1 MGRGNITIED
11 VAREAGVSRQTVS
24 RVINRSPCVSGSARD
39 RVEQAIE
46 TLGYVPNA
54 AARRM
59 GGARSYLL
67 LAAIERGSAC
77 DLAGRLPLDRMLL
90 DGLAACSAEG
100 YHLMFEQVSGERDLA
115 SALTSLAPDGVVL
128 LPPLDERPELH
139 DMLARRGLTS
149 ACLGE
154 RHEHGRVLPG
164 LDEAGFGEAAAV
176 KLIEHGHR
184 QIGFICGDGDVTRSR
199 RRIEGYRRALAE
211 AGSRAHRHFV
221 AEEPRDLSGAIDLAR
236 SWLAPT
242 IRPTA
247 IIAGS
252 EAVAL
257 GVLQVAREFG
267 LAVPRDLS
275 LLALEET
282 PGLSRSHPP
291 VSTLHQPLGTLFA
304 GACKELI
311 ETRSSSRE
319 AKGGQTPVSPSIK
332 PAQAHVLTERATIAR
347 APRAV

>member
-24 RVINRSPCVSGSARD
+24 RVINRSPSVSASARS

-59 GGARSYLL
+59 GGARSYLV
-67 LAAIERGSAC
+67 LAAIERGPA
-77 DLAGRLPLDRMLL
+77 AAALPLDRMLL
-90 DGLAACSAEG
+90 DGLVCCSAQG
-100 YHLMFEQVSGERDLA
+100 YHLMFEQVADERDLA
-115 SALTSLAPDGVVL
+115 SALTSLTPDGVVL
-128 LPPLDERPELH
+128 LPPLDERPGLH
-139 DMLARRGLTS
+139 EMLAKRS
-149 ACLGE
+149 IAVACLGE
-154 RHEHGRVLPG
+154 RREYGRVLPG
-164 LDEAGFGEAAAV
+164 LDEAGFGEAATARLLE
-176 KLIEHGHR
+176 KGHR
-184 QIGFICGDGDVTRSR
+184 QVGFICGDGDLARAR

-221 AEEPRDLSGAIDLAR
+221 ADEPHDLAGAMELAR

-247 IIAGS
+247 IIAGT

-257 GVLQVAREFG
+257 GVLQVARELG
-267 LAVPRDLS
+267 LVVPRDLS
-275 LLALEET
+275 LLALEDT
-282 PGLSRSHPP
+282 PGLARSHPP
-291 VSTLHQPLGTLFA
+291 VSTLHQPLGALFA
-304 GACKELI
+304 GACTRLI
-311 ETRSSSRE
+311 ESGCGPKE
-319 AKGGQTPVSPSIK
+319 GLLV
-332 PAQAHVLTERATIAR
+332 PALPTDVFVHTDRATIAR